1 MDFALTAFKRRC
13 FTDLAR
19 LTLVSLALIGAT
31 KSASAASAS
40 YRCSDGTA
48 VQAVF
53 HGLGQAGS
61 VQLAFAGRAR
71 PVTLAQAPSADGSRY
86 ANSDVEFWIKGTSAR
101 LTQHGTV
108 TECRASSRS

>member
-1 MDFALTAFKRRC
+1 MGIVLTVSKWRC
-13 FTDLAR
+13 LSGLAR
-19 LTLVSLALIGAT
+19 LILVSLALLGAP